1 MKKIILFFLLG
12 GSTLFAQSLKN
23 SGQMNP
29 NFSGKISGKTIDS
42 RTNLPIEYANLV
54 LFRVRDSVMVTGTIT
69 DPKGEFR
76 LENVMQGKYYMK
88 VSYIGYENKIIGDI
102 MVNPQSPEKDLGVI
116 SLNPTAVMIGE
127 VVVSSEK
134 EMLTYN
140 LDKKV
145 INVER
150 DLTSV
155 GGTALDV
162 MQNIP
167 SVAVDADGG
176 VSLRGN
182 PNITFLVD
190 GKPSGLAGI
199 SSSDVLTQIPAS
211 SIERIEL
218 VTNPSAK
225 YDPEGTAGIIN
236 IVLKKKSN
244 LGLNGFLSMNAG
256 TRDKYNTSLNLN
268 YKYEHFNLFINYDT
282 RFNNFEVTSSSLRNS
297 ITGNN
302 LSLLDQ
308 DQNLF
313 NKNRMHNAT
322 GGIDYFIDDLN
333 TISFSFQFRNMGMT
347 NSGLLESKT
356 FAPIDSLS
364 KYYTREN
371 SADRNVDSY
380 NYFLSYRKTF
390 GNKFQEL
397 TADAMYSDNAM
408 SRTEDITQ
416 TNLLNNPNS
425 LILPLSL
432 QRNESRNTNKMA
444 LLQSDYIH
452 PVGEKGRLETGIKGT
467 YKNLTTKNDYF
478 LFDYSLNDWFMSPS
492 SKNYFNLKEQIY
504 AAYGIFQQ
512 KFDWF
517 NYQVGVRIE
526 QVLTDARLEGSNEDF
541 KNDYF
546 SLYPTLHFGFVVS
559 DLDEI
564 RLSYSRRVDRP
575 SNRQLNPFI
584 DNTDSMNVLFGNPKL
599 QPQYTNSFELGYNKT
614 IDKTSLTTT
623 VFYRRTDDLISTIS
637 NIDNNGVTNTTFA
650 NIAKGNYYGAELIAV
665 HPLLKWWR
673 LNANFSF
680 YKTVI
685 DDNGLSN
692 ISIDKNSWT
701 AKINSQ
707 MTLWEEIQIQLSF
720 NYNSPT
726 IMSQQSFHM
735 GSSILSAQAWL
746 KEVYFLDAAIKKD
759 FLDGRLSVTLRV
771 SDVFNTRK
779 FNSETMG
786 QGFFIDSYRKME
798 SRTAYLG
805 FTFRLMPNGKQN
817 ESERRKPDTEGMDF

>member
-1 MKKIILFFLLG
+1 
-12 GSTLFAQSLKN
+12 
-23 SGQMNP
+23 
-29 NFSGKISGKTIDS
+29 
-42 RTNLPIEYANLV
+42 
-54 LFRVRDSVMVTGTIT
+54 
-69 DPKGEFR
+69 
-76 LENVMQGKYYMK
+76 
-88 VSYIGYENKIIGDI
+88 
-102 MVNPQSPEKDLGVI
+102 MVNPQTQERDLGII
-116 SLNPTAVMIGE
+116 SLDPTALMMGE

-218 VTNPSAK
+218 VTNPSAR

-236 IVLKKKSN
+236 IVLKKKAN
-244 LGLNGFLSMNAG
+244 LGINGFASVNAG
-256 TRDKYNTSLNLN
+256 TGDKYNSSLNIN
-268 YKYEHFNLFINYDT
+268 YKYDHFNLFINYDT
-282 RFNNFEVTSSSLRNS
+282 RFNNFDVINNSLRNS
-297 ITGNN
+297 SVGNTP
-302 LSLLDQ
+302 SLLDQ
-308 DQNLF
+308 SQNLF

-322 GGIDYFIDDLN
+322 GGIDYFLDDYN
-333 TISFSFQFRNMGMT
+333 TLSFSFQFRNMGMT
-347 NSGLLESKT
+347 NSGLLESRT
-356 FAPIDSLS
+356 FVPVNSLS
-364 KYYTREN
+364 RFFTREN

-380 NYFLSYRKTF
+380 NYFLSYRKSF
-390 GNKFQEL
+390 GYKFQEL

-408 SRTEDITQ
+408 QRTEEITQ
-416 TNLLNNPNS
+416 TNLLNNQNPI
-425 LILPLSL
+425 ILPLSL

-444 LLQSDYIH
+444 LFQTDYIH
-452 PVGEKGRLETGIKGT
+452 PVGENGRLETGIKGT
-467 YKNLTTKNDYF
+467 HKNLTTKNDYF
-478 LFDYSLNDWFMSPS
+478 IFNYSLNDWLMSPS
-492 SKNYFNLKEQIY
+492 SKNYFNYKEQIY
-504 AAYGIFQQ
+504 AAYGIYQQ

-517 NYQVGVRIE
+517 NYQVGVRLE
-526 QVLTDARLEGSNEDF
+526 QVLTDANLEGSNEKF
-541 KNDYF
+541 KNEYF
-546 SLYPTLHFGFVVS
+546 SLYPTLHFGFVLS
-559 DLDEI
+559 GMDEV

-584 DNTDSMNVLFGNPKL
+584 DNTDSLNVLYGNPKL
-599 QPQYTNSFELGYNKT
+599 QPQYTNSFEVGYNKT
-614 IDKTSLTTT
+614 INRTSLTTT
-623 VFYRRTDDLISTIS
+623 VFYRRTADLISTMS

-650 NIAKGNYYGAELIAV
+650 NIAEGNYYGAELIAV

-673 LNANFSF
+673 LNGNFSF

-685 DDNGLSN
+685 DDNGISN
-692 ISIDKNSWT
+692 INIDKNSWT
-701 AKINSQ
+701 AKVNSQ
-707 MTLWEEIQIQLSF
+707 MTLWEEIQLQLSF

-726 IMSQQSFHM
+726 VMSQQSYHM

-746 KEVYFLDAAIKKD
+746 KEVYFLDAAIRKD
-759 FLDGRLSVTLRV
+759 FFEGRLSVTLRV

-779 FNSETMG
+779 FDSETTG

-805 FTFRLMPNGKQN
+805 FTFRLTSNGKQN
-817 ESERRKPDTEGMDF
+817 EPERRKPDTEGMDF